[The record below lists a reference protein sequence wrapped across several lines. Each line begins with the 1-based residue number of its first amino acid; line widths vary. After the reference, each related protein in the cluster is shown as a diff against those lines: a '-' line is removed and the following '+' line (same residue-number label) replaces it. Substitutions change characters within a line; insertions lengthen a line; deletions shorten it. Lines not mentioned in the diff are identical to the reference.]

1 VPLKCGKGFV
11 EENFAQ
17 SREQL
22 QPVLPTLPSAPD
34 VRTQLERIIAS
45 RTFRS
50 AEGQKKI
57 LRYAVERTIEGQ
69 DCIKEYS
76 IATQVLG
83 RPESFDPRQ
92 DSIVRVEA
100 RKLRA
105 RLAKYYEEEGEQDPV
120 RIEFL
125 KGSYV
130 PVFSC
135 WEVAPPISAALP
147 PAAESAPL
155 AEPVPDSLA
164 TPPAVTTKWNR
175 PRNFAIAASLIVL
188 LGAATYVGVA
198 RSKPN
203 PIGPASSIVVLPFA
217 NLGDDKSD
225 ESFSDGLTEELID
238 SLARVPGLH
247 VVARNSAFQYK
258 GKPTDVRKI
267 GEELSVRTVL
277 EGSVRKDGNRVR
289 ISAQLDDASTGY
301 HLWSASYE
309 KEMKDILAIQREISQ
324 AITNALGVQLTAK
337 NATDGSAIPLGDS
350 PALDPEAYQDYLHGL
365 AFLNKR
371 NAESTRAA
379 MVYFQ
384 QAIAKDPNYALAYLG
399 LAHSYSNI
407 PIYAA
412 IPSHEAASQIREAA
426 SKALALDSTLGEAHI
441 DLALA
446 CMYDYDWPSAEREF
460 RKGLDLS
467 PGDTFA
473 HGWYGTYLVKIGRL
487 TESLAEH
494 KTAFQSDPVSAD
506 AGAGVARSHYHM
518 HRYDEAIQQYKNA
531 RDLDPNF
538 GIARQG
544 LGLTYLEK
552 GMLQE
557 GIAETRTASQLM
569 GGDSMI
575 TGQLGYGYA
584 VAGQPEMAKQLLTDL
599 MHRSSLGSVRA
610 LPVAHIYIGLGD
622 KDRAFDWLRRAIDQ
636 KDINLYL
643 ESDPL
648 YDTLRSDARFPEL
661 LTRMKLKP

>member
-1 VPLKCGKGFV
+1 M

-22 QPVLPTLPSAPD
+22 QPVLPTLPSAPA
-34 VRTQLERIIAS
+34 VLTQLEKILSS

-50 AEGQKKI
+50 AEGQKNF
-57 LRYAVERTIEGQ
+57 LRYAVERTVEGR
-69 DCIKEYS
+69 DYIKEYS

-83 RPESFDPRQ
+83 RADSFDPRK

-105 RLAKYYEEEGEQDPV
+105 RLVKYYEEEGQQDQV

-130 PVFSC
+130 PVFSNL
-135 WEVAPPISAALP
+135 EAVPTTTAVVTPAETESIPAPIPDVPVTPTVANKPI
-147 PAAESAPL
+147 PL
-155 AEPVPDSLA
+155 
-164 TPPAVTTKWNR
+164 
-175 PRNFAIAASLIVL
+175 RNIAIAASLVVV
-188 LGAATYVGVA
+188 AALIYLVVV

-203 PIGPASSIVVLPFA
+203 PIGTASSIVVLPFA
-217 NLGDDKSD
+217 NLGDHKTD

-247 VVARNSAFQYK
+247 IVARNSAFQYK

-267 GEELSVRTVL
+267 GEELNVRTVL
-277 EGSVRKDGNRVR
+277 EGSVRKEGSRVR

-324 AITNALGVQLTAK
+324 AITSALGVQFAGK
-337 NATDGSAIPLGDS
+337 GATDGSKIPLGDS
-350 PALDPEAYQDYLHGL
+350 PALNPEAYQDYLHGL
-365 AFLNKR
+365 ASLNKR
-371 NAESTRAA
+371 TAEDTRAA
-379 MVYFQ
+379 MGSFQ

-399 LAHSYSNI
+399 LAHSYSAI

-412 IPSHEAASQIREAA
+412 IPSHEAAAQIRDGA

-446 CMYDYDWPSAEREF
+446 YMYDYDWPSAEQEL

-473 HGWYGTYLVKIGRL
+473 HQWYGSYLVKMGRVK
-487 TESLAEH
+487 EALAEH
-494 KTAFQSDPVSAD
+494 QTAFESDPVSANS
-506 AGAGVARSHYHM
+506 AGGVARSLYHL
-518 HRYDEAIQQYKNA
+518 HRYDEAIQKYKSA

-538 GIARQG
+538 GLVRQG
-544 LGLTYLEK
+544 LGLAYLEK
-552 GMLQE
+552 GMYPE

-575 TGQLGYGYA
+575 TGQMAYGYA
-584 VAGQPEMAKQLLTDL
+584 LAGQTDMAKQILTDL
-599 MHRSSLGSVRA
+599 LHRSSLGSVRA

-636 KDINLYL
+636 KDINLWL

-648 YDTLRSDARFPEL
+648 YDSLRSDPRFPEL
-661 LTRMKLKP
+661 LTRMKLNP

>member
-1 VPLKCGKGFV
+1 
-11 EENFAQ
+11 
-17 SREQL
+17 
-22 QPVLPTLPSAPD
+22 
-34 VRTQLERIIAS
+34 
-45 RTFRS
+45 
-50 AEGQKKI
+50 
-57 LRYAVERTIEGQ
+57 VERTIEGR

-83 RPESFDPRQ
+83 RAESFDPRQ

-130 PVFSC
+130 PVFTC
-135 WEVAPPISAALP
+135 LEVVPAVSAAPPPAESAALATLI
-147 PAAESAPL
+147 PALP
-155 AEPVPDSLA
+155 A
-164 TPPAVTTKWNR
+164 TSRPFANQWNR
-175 PRNFAIAASLIVL
+175 PRNIAIAVVLIL
-188 LGAATYVGVA
+188 LVVGIYVGVVW
-198 RSKPN
+198 SKPN
-203 PIGPASSIVVLPFA
+203 PIGSASSIVVLPFA
-217 NLGDDKSD
+217 NLGEDKSD

-238 SLARVPGLH
+238 SLARVSGLH

-258 GKPTDVRKI
+258 GKPTDVRRI
-267 GEELSVRTVL
+267 GQELNVRTVL
-277 EGSVRKDGNRVR
+277 EGSVRKEGNRVR
-289 ISAQLDDASTGY
+289 ISAQLDDAFTGY

-309 KEMKDILAIQREISQ
+309 REMKDILAIQREISQ
-324 AITNALGVQLTAK
+324 AITNALGVQFAVK
-337 NATDGSAIPLGDS
+337 NATDGSKIPLGDS
-350 PALDPEAYQDYLHGL
+350 PALNPDAYQDYLHGL

-371 NAESTRAA
+371 TAEDTRAA
-379 MVYFQ
+379 MGHFQ
-384 QAIAKDPNYALAYLG
+384 QAIVKDPNYALAYLG
-399 LAHSYSNI
+399 LAHAYSAI

-446 CMYDYDWPSAEREF
+446 CMYDYDWPSAELEL
-460 RKGLDLS
+460 RKGLELS

-473 HGWYGTYLVKIGRL
+473 HQWYGSYLVKMGRL
-487 TESLAEH
+487 KEALAEH
-494 KTAFQSDPVSAD
+494 KTAFESDPVSANA
-506 AGAGVARSHYHM
+506 AGGVARSLYHLR
-518 HRYDEAIQQYKNA
+518 RYDEAIQKYKSA

-538 GIARQG
+538 GLVRQG
-544 LGLTYLEK
+544 LGLAYLQK
-552 GMLQE
+552 GMYPE

-575 TGQLGYGYA
+575 TGQLAYGYA
-584 VAGQPEMAKQLLTDL
+584 LAGQTEMAKQLLTDL
-599 MHRSSLGSVRA
+599 IHRASLGSIRA
-610 LPVAHIYIGLGD
+610 LPIAHVYIGLGD

-636 KDINLYL
+636 KDINLWL

-648 YDTLRSDARFPEL
+648 YDPLRSDSRFPDL
-661 LTRMKLKP
+661 LRRMKLKS